1 MGLLSAP
8 YAERDFSEGIAITSA
23 RTAAQEWTVEQE
35 RRSMATYKII
45 INDHEQIS
53 GEFSDI
59 DEIYIWYLKK
69 GECKQRISIK
79 LREDDE

>member
-1 MGLLSAP
+1 
-8 YAERDFSEGIAITSA
+8 
-23 RTAAQEWTVEQE
+23 
-35 RRSMATYKII
+35 MATYKII

-53 GEFSDI
+53 GEFKDI
-59 DEIYIWYLKK
+59 DEIYIMYLKK